1 MRLHTNPAHTLDRPP
16 LKLSKLLLLLLPCV
30 TSCAMFEFE
39 SPDGATLLLQSL
51 LEPGRSK
58 LLCLLLLLP
67 AARAASAAAAAAA
80 APSAPTLL
88 ITTRFPPEY

>member
-1 MRLHTNPAHTLDRPP
+1 
-16 LKLSKLLLLLLPCV
+16 
-30 TSCAMFEFE
+30 MFGFE

-51 LEPGRSK
+51 LELGRSK

-67 AARAASAAAAAAA
+67 PALDASAAAAAA

>member
-1 MRLHTNPAHTLDRPP
+1 
-16 LKLSKLLLLLLPCV
+16 
-30 TSCAMFEFE
+30 MFGFE

-51 LEPGRSK
+51 LELGRSK

-67 AARAASAAAAAAA
+67 PALDASAAAAA